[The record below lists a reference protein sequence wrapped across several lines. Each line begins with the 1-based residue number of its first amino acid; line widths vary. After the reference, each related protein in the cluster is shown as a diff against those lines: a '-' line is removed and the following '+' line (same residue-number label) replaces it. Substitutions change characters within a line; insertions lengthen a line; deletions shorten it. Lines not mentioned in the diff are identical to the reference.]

1 MKGDENIEK
10 AKSQHK
16 LLELDE
22 DAMKLLPESRE
33 GIQLWK
39 LRKEIKPEPIS
50 NESVQKKAH
59 FHSNIRICPWHGE
72 VTVLDRNCPAKSLI
86 SVEGLSCG
94 HTLLIN
100 RISGG
105 RKHGS
110 SGMFSKNFIHR
121 GWLFIYK
128 WLCY

>member
-59 FHSNIRICPWHGE
+59 FHSDIRICPWHGE
-72 VTVLDRNCPAKSLI
+72 VTVLDRNCPAKSL
-86 SVEGLSCG
+86 
-94 HTLLIN
+94 
-100 RISGG
+100 ISGG

-128 WLCY
+128 WLC